1 MSLDA
6 AHLLAVL
13 AIVVGAWLHGHHV
26 ATKGERAE
34 CQARER
40 ATAEAA
46 EAQAETNRLSA
57 RSASARYVATAQ
69 RIRARLEPARQALR
83 RDLQA
88 PITCPAPGASHAA
101 LADLPIPAA
110 ARATSPT
117 AYSTQSRYF
126 TASIFQPLH
135 TEPGSVSPSFRTN
148 LRVASS
154 TFVPR

>member
-1 MSLDA
+1 VSLDA

-57 RSASARYVATAQ
+57 RSSSARYVATSQ
-69 RIRARLEPARQALR
+69 RIRARLEPARIGLRQA
-83 RDLQA
+83 LQA
-88 PITCPAPGASHAA
+88 PVNCRLGGSNADPLK
-101 LADLPIPAA
+101 LADVTVPAA
-110 ARATSPT
+110 ALDR
-117 AYSTQSRYF
+117 
-126 TASIFQPLH
+126 
-135 TEPGSVSPSFRTN
+135 
-148 LRVASS
+148 LRDAAGQGAGQD
-154 TFVPR
+154 